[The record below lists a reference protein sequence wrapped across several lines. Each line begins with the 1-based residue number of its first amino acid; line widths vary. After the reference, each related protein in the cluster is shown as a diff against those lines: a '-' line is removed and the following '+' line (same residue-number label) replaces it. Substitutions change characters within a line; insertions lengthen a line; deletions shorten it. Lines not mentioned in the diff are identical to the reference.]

1 MASTPAKVG
10 IIGVGNISSIYL
22 ENNKVFDAYDV
33 VAVSDID
40 MERTRARATEFGISR
55 AYSVEELLA
64 DPEIEIVL
72 NLTIPDAHGPV
83 ALAAVEAGKSV
94 YGEKPLA
101 TKREDARK
109 LLEAA
114 AARSLRVG
122 CAPDTFL
129 GGGLQTCRK
138 LIDDG
143 WIGTPVAATAFFMGH
158 GPEAWHPDPD
168 FFYQPGAGPL
178 FDMGPYY
185 LTALISLLGPVRRVT
200 SSARITSPE
209 RVIGSEAKRG
219 QIIKVNTPTHVA
231 GVLDLADGPVA
242 TLITSFDV
250 WGHNLPPI
258 EIHGTEGSLS
268 VPDPNMFGGTVRVRR
283 AGATEWSSVP
293 WTHGYS
299 ENSRGIGVADMAAA
313 SQSGR
318 PHRASGDL
326 AYHVLDIMH
335 ALLDASVEG
344 HAIELTSGEGRPAP
358 LPMGLRE
365 GTVDP

>member
-1 MASTPAKVG
+1 MRTKIGIVG
-10 IIGVGNISSIYL
+10 CGNISSTYL
-22 ENNKVFDAYDV
+22 KVCPTFDNLEVAAVADV
-33 VAVSDID
+33 VA
-40 MERTRARATEFGISR
+40 ERAQAQAAAFNVPH
-55 AYSVEELLA
+55 AYSVDELLA
-64 DPEIEIVL
+64 DPDIAIVL
-72 NLTIPDAHGPV
+72 NLTVPAAHGEIARR
-83 ALAAVEAGKSV
+83 ALEAGKSV
-94 YGEKPLA
+94 YNEKPLA
-101 TKREDARK
+101 LTREEGQQILRLATDK
-109 LLEAA
+109 G
-114 AARSLRVG
+114 LRVG

-129 GGGLQTCRK
+129 GAGLQTCRK

-158 GPEAWHPDPD
+158 GPEGWHPDPE

-231 GVLDLADGPVA
+231 GVLDFADGPVA
-242 TLITSFDV
+242 SLITSFDV
-250 WGHNLPPI
+250 WGHNLPPL
-258 EIHGTEGSLS
+258 EIYGTEGSLS
-268 VPDPNMFGGTVRVRR
+268 VPDPNGFGGMVRVRR

-335 ALLDASVEG
+335 ALLDASVAG

-358 LPMGLRE
+358 LPLGLRE
-365 GTVDP
+365 GTLDP